1 MFSVYSGSK
10 ITNGNIPPPPL
21 SHLLCG
27 LALFFCVLPCPF
39 YKFSLYRSLSFSPTL
54 TLSNETNLNWCNE
67 LTLRCVFIS
76 AQAGSLQSQPPD
88 KNSSHLRL
96 KWERAHSTQR
106 QREKCNLTA
115 VLRGPTDLSIS
126 TLCRTWQSVCI
137 PCQPKDPCY
146 RVPKLSRGCDKGT
159 SYLIPTED
167 QRIRCPANVPIME
180 GVCRVEIR
188 TP

>member
-1 MFSVYSGSK
+1 MFSVYSGAKTTPSSPLPCSSSAPSPSFCVPPYHSY
-10 ITNGNIPPPPL
+10 NPPPTP
-21 SHLLCG
+21 SH
-27 LALFFCVLPCPF
+27 
-39 YKFSLYRSLSFSPTL
+39 
-54 TLSNETNLNWCNE
+54 ETNLNWCNE